1 MPRTRVAP
9 SGRLAELPSRRLVVT
24 STLAAFA
31 GAAHVASTP
40 AARGDQAAQPTRD
53 RTTAPTG
60 RTSAWTPKKVA
71 INRKDRAA
79 PHPLLSHAV
88 RSGPLVFLSG
98 IGGWYPEDR
107 AQPGDARIQIDS
119 ALRSMKMLLEQTG
132 SSMANV
138 LKVHMTVADP
148 NRNLP
153 LINEGYKG
161 HFPDPPPARSYSGC
175 AIDQMGREGVLVQVD
190 CVAVVD

>member
-1 MPRTRVAP
+1 MPPTRLDP
-9 SGRLAELPSRRLVVT
+9 SGRLAGPPSRRAVVT
-24 STLAAFA
+24 STLAALA
-31 GAAHVASTP
+31 GTAHATSAP
-40 AARGDQAAQPTRD
+40 AAMEHPATQSTRERAAS
-53 RTTAPTG
+53 AKA
-60 RTSAWTPKKVA
+60 SSAAWTPKKVA

-88 RSGPLVFLSG
+88 RSGPLVFLAG

-119 ALRSMKMLLEQTG
+119 ALRSMKMLLEQAG

-138 LKVHMTVADP
+138 LKEHMTVADP
-148 NRNLP
+148 NRNQP

-175 AIDQMGREGVLVQVD
+175 GVDQMGREGVLVQVD

>member
-1 MPRTRVAP
+1 MPPTRTVP
-9 SGRLAELPSRRLVVT
+9 SGRVPEPPSRRVVVT

-31 GAAHVASTP
+31 GAVHATSTP
-40 AARGDQAAQPTRD
+40 AAMEHQAAQSTRE
-53 RTTAPTG
+53 RTA
-60 RTSAWTPKKVA
+60 SAKEPIATWTPKKVV
-71 INRKDRAA
+71 INRQDRAA
-79 PHPLLSHAV
+79 AHPLLSHAV
-88 RSGPLVFLSG
+88 RSGPLVFLAG

-119 ALRSMKMLLEQTG
+119 ALRSMRKLLEQAG

-175 AIDQMGREGVLVQVD
+175 GIDQMGREGVLVQVD
-190 CVAVVD
+190 CIAVVD

>member
-1 MPRTRVAP
+1 MPSPRVDP
-9 SGRLAELPSRRLVVT
+9 SSRLARPPSRRVVVT
-24 STLAAFA
+24 STLAALA
-31 GAAHVASTP
+31 GAAHATSTP
-40 AARGDQAAQPTRD
+40 AAMEHQAAQSTREG
-53 RTTAPTG
+53 TASAKARPA
-60 RTSAWTPKKVA
+60 AWTPKKVA

-88 RSGPLVFLSG
+88 RSGPLVFLAG

-119 ALRSMKMLLEQTG
+119 ALRAMKMLLEQAG

-153 LINEGYKG
+153 LVNEGYKG

-175 AIDQMGREGVLVQVD
+175 GIDQMGREGVLVQVD

>member
-1 MPRTRVAP
+1 MPNSRVDP
-9 SGRLAELPSRRLVVT
+9 LRRLARPPSRRAVVT
-24 STLAAFA
+24 STLVALA
-31 GAAHVASTP
+31 GAAHAASTP
-40 AARGDQAAQPTRD
+40 AVMEHQAAPSTRES
-53 RTTAPTG
+53 TASAKAPAA
-60 RTSAWTPKKVA
+60 AWTPKKVA

-88 RSGPLVFLSG
+88 RSGPLVFLAG

-119 ALRSMKMLLEQTG
+119 ALRAMKMLLEQAG

-153 LINEGYKG
+153 LINEGYEG

-175 AIDQMGREGVLVQVD
+175 GVDQMGRDGVLVQVD